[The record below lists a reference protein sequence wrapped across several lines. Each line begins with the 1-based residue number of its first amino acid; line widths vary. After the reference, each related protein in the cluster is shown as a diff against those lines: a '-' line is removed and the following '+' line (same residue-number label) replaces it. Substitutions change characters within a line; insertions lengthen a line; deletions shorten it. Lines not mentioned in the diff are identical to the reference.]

1 MYLENT
7 ERIKMT
13 VIKEYF
19 DIKLREVIHV
29 CAKLV
34 SSGNKSLAFVWT
46 IYDQDSGRIFARR
59 ELHVDGHNGYLSL
72 FFDESE
78 SFIIRFDDIES
89 SVYRREDQA
98 YIEIKS
104 PTITAEI
111 ALNGLSVGYF

>member
-46 IYDQDSGRIFARR
+46 IYDQDSGKIFARR
-59 ELHVDGHNGYLSL
+59 ELHVDGHNGYLGL
-72 FFDESE
+72 FFDESD
-78 SFIIRFDDIES
+78 SFTIRFDDIES
-89 SVYRREDQA
+89 SVYRHEDQA
-98 YIEIKS
+98 YIKIKS
-104 PTITAEI
+104 PTITAEM